1 MCVRVFVA
9 FRGIG
14 NEMIWKSCCWDLGS
28 AYIFVFMLLF
38 GNAPTQMQSIL
49 LTTLLLAAGIDIR
62 AQTQRETHI
71 YMCTYIVCIYIKKCV
86 RFCICIISKR
96 LLAVATFRDCHCS
109 SSSVKLSRRFSIWRQ
124 KLKLLSY
131 ATNYFLLLLL

>member
-1 MCVRVFVA
+1 MCARF
-9 FRGIG
+9 
-14 NEMIWKSCCWDLGS
+14 CCISRHWQRNGLKK
-28 AYIFVFMLLF
+28 
-38 GNAPTQMQSIL
+38 
-49 LTTLLLAAGIDIR
+49 LLLRFRKCLYICVYVVVW
-62 AQTQRETHI
+62 QRTHPNAINIAHYTVARRRHWHSRSNSKRNTYIHVHI
-71 YMCTYIVCIYIKKCV
+71 YSCIYIQKCV

-131 ATNYFLLLLL
+131 TTNYFLLLLL